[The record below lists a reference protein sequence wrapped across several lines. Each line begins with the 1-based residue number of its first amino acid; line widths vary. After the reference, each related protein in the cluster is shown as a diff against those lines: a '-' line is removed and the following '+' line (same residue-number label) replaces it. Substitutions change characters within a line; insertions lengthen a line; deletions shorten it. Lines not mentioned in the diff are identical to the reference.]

1 VPEFQQV
8 ELSGPG
14 QLSEM
19 NIAERGGSEVTQQE
33 LIELIDQT
41 AVLVSR
47 NPS

>member
-1 VPEFQQV
+1 
-8 ELSGPG
+8 
-14 QLSEM
+14 M
-19 NIAERGGSEVTQQE
+19 NIAERGGSEVAQQE